1 MTSRRSTSADFRSPK
16 AVRRPG
22 KDHRQTEIPGGQPEK
37 SCQTSRRRS
46 FSFDDQGFK
55 QQTYLGSIE
64 MQFIGYTAASSL
76 AFLFDVSLLLLLSG
90 GWLLNPAVSAALAF
104 MGGLALNF
112 LMCRYLVFRQARSGR
127 ADVQFG
133 GFLLTGLVGLALTVL
148 AVHVLVSIAGLS
160 LLVSK
165 LVAAAVVLVLNYV
178 ARAHFVFKSA

>member
-1 MTSRRSTSADFRSPK
+1 
-16 AVRRPG
+16 
-22 KDHRQTEIPGGQPEK
+22 
-37 SCQTSRRRS
+37 
-46 FSFDDQGFK
+46 
-55 QQTYLGSIE
+55 

-104 MGGLALNF
+104 MGGLTLNF

-133 GFLLTGLVGLALTVL
+133 GFLLTGLAGLALTVL

-178 ARAHFVFKSA
+178 ARAHFVFKRA